1 MIDHGDGIG
10 KRPISGQMPAKFSE
24 AGSFTLERAPRF
36 AQDDNYV
43 FGSLLEMSETEIDK
57 LVGDKIIGGPPHFP
71 RGRPTRVDLIEEQ
84 KAGWFDSDYLDE
96 LRKIHGE
103 DIG

>member
-1 MIDHGDGIG
+1 
-10 KRPISGQMPAKFSE
+10 MPAKFSQAE
-24 AGSFTLERAPRF
+24 SFTQERAPRF
-36 AQDDNYV
+36 AQDDSYV
-43 FGSLLEMSETEIDK
+43 FGSLLEMSETEISK
-57 LVGDKIIGGPPHFP
+57 LIEDNIIGGPPNFP

-84 KAGWFDSDYLDE
+84 KAGWFDPDYLDE